1 MQETLQKQMND
12 TSSVFRQ
19 LVEDIDFTAPENAL
33 TVNAAQ
39 RNVLNA
45 FGDILEARKQELID
59 EMRRIVLEYSAK
71 IEATNHMLRTIG
83 REVGRREALIE
94 RIEEGETT

>member
-1 MQETLQKQMND
+1 MNEIIQKQVED
-12 TSSVFRQ
+12 TSSVIRK
-19 LVEDIDFTAPENAL
+19 LVEDINFSAPENIL
-33 TVNAAQ
+33 TVNAAK
-39 RNVLNA
+39 RNVLND
-45 FGDILEARKQELID
+45 FGDILENRKQELID